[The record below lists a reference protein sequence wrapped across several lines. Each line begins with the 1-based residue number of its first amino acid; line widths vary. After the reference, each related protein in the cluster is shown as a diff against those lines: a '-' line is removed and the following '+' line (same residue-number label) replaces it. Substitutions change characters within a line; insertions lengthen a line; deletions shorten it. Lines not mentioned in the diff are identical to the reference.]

1 MQKRNVL
8 NSPRLLKLK
17 KGRRRVILV
26 KILLSVFAL
35 LVIFAGLVYISRVPF
50 FNIKGVEITGNKAVD
65 AENIKISIEK
75 EIAGNYLKLFP
86 KTNILFYPKNNI
98 KKELFNQF
106 KKLKDINFSIKDNK
120 ILEVSVTEREAK
132 YLWCGENLV
141 VGAPSDEK
149 CSFVDESGY
158 VFELA
163 PYFSGN
169 VYFKFFGPLA
179 GDYFFPDIFGK
190 VLAFKDTLIHMGF
203 KLVSL
208 YILDNGDIKIFL
220 SNSDKTLIGPYI
232 TLKADSD
239 FQKVAENLQ
248 TALSTEPLQ
257 SNFKNKYSSLE
268 YIDLRFGNKVVYK
281 FK

>member
-1 MQKRNVL
+1 
-8 NSPRLLKLK
+8 
-17 KGRRRVILV
+17 
-26 KILLSVFAL
+26 
-35 LVIFAGLVYISRVPF
+35 
-50 FNIKGVEITGNKAVD
+50 
-65 AENIKISIEK
+65 
-75 EIAGNYLKLFP
+75 
-86 KTNILFYPKNNI
+86 
-98 KKELFNQF
+98 
-106 KKLKDINFSIKDNK
+106 
-120 ILEVSVTEREAK
+120 
-132 YLWCGENLV
+132 
-141 VGAPSDEK
+141 
-149 CSFVDESGY
+149 
-158 VFELA
+158 
-163 PYFSGN
+163 
-169 VYFKFFGPLA
+169 
-179 GDYFFPDIFGK
+179 
-190 VLAFKDTLIHMGF
+190 MGF